1 MKTTIS
7 YLTAALLTLVAGLL
21 VSAAAAGAAGCPS
34 EQTVVEYDKGD
45 PPYQCA
51 QRAKS
56 GKKSLA
62 ALQTKTWTNNTHV
75 AYYYGTDCY
84 YRSSSDVS
92 VSAMWAGSSY
102 TATATNWNPGGSRH
116 YAAGVIWRTGPYNN
130 GVWNTNSKCDSSKGE
145 IKNRILRITDKVGL
159 DAAPPAAVNP
169 GTQVSITGYVSP
181 SEAPGAVGLMVD
193 GKQAFYP
200 EGSPNAGSPVG
211 GKIEKGKFKIVWLV
225 PNDPGAHKLQ
235 VLYGGDTSKCGST
248 ASSCGFSKAAGKKYD
263 VTINGPATTSA
274 AATPAGADPLLLSGA
289 APVAAVSGAKA
300 TDPGLRVR
308 TRSGK
313 AGAGLSLKCPAGSFP
328 LNGEIFG
335 ADTTR
340 ALTFRNGGI
349 AVRTGAVPGSR
360 KVQIQLSC
368 RERNRPQFDSKRIS
382 FGTGQADRLRTG
394 RKGSLLLAGPGA
406 DRLVVAHP
414 KGIANAGVGRDR
426 IVVKARDG
434 VALGGTGR
442 DVIRSATSART
453 LLIGGPGRDRIIAGG
468 KARVNAHDGER
479 DVVIC
484 RSGQVQ
490 VRADGKDTLVGACQR
505 I

>member
-1 MKTTIS
+1 MKITTS
-7 YLTAALLTLVAGLL
+7 YLAAAFLALIAGIL
-21 VSAAAAGAAGCPS
+21 VSTGVAGAAGCPS

-92 VSAMWAGSSY
+92 VSAMWASSSY

-116 YAAGVIWRTGPYNN
+116 YAAGVIWRTGPYNS
-130 GVWNTNSKCDSSKGE
+130 GSWNTNSKCDSSKGA

-159 DAAPPAAVNP
+159 DAAPPATVNP
-169 GTQVSITGYVSP
+169 GTQVTITGYVSP
-181 SEAPGAVGLMVD
+181 SEAPGAVGLTVD
-193 GKQAFYP
+193 GKQAIYP
-200 EGSPNAGSPVG
+200 EGTPNAGSPVG

-225 PNDPGAHKLQ
+225 PNEPGARKLQ
-235 VLYGGDTSKCGST
+235 VMYGGDTSKCGST
-248 ASSCGFSKAAGKKYD
+248 ESSCGFSKAAGKKYD
-263 VTINGPATTSA
+263 VTINGPVTTSA
-274 AATPAGADPLLLSGA
+274 AAAPVGADPLLLSGA
-289 APVAAVSGAKA
+289 APVAAVSSAKA
-300 TDPGLRVR
+300 TDPGLRVK

-313 AGAGLSLKCPAGSFP
+313 AGSGLSLKCPAGSFP

-349 AVRTGAVPGSR
+349 AVRKGSVPGSR

-368 RERNRPQFDSKRIS
+368 RERNQPKLDSKRIS
-382 FGTGQADRLRTG
+382 FGTAKSDRLRTG
-394 RKGSLLLAGPGA
+394 GKGSLLLAGPGA
-406 DRLVVAHP
+406 DRVVVAHRD
-414 KGIANAGVGRDR
+414 GVANGGVGRDR

-434 VALGGTGR
+434 IALGGPGR

-453 LLIGGPGRDRIIAGG
+453 LLVGGPGRDRIIAGG
-468 KARVNAHDGER
+468 RALVNAKDGER
-479 DVVIC
+479 DVVTC
-484 RSGQVQ
+484 KGSKVR
-490 VRADGKDTLVGACQR
+490 VRADRQDRLVGACKR